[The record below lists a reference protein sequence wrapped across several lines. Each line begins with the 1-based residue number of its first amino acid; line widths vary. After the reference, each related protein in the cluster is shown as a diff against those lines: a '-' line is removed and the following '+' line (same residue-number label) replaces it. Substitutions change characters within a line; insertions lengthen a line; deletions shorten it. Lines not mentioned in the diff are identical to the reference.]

1 MLVEIIL
8 FILLSPGLLLTIPPV
23 SKRGLFMSGKTST
36 VAILIHAIVFG
47 VALYFLQGAYAYEG
61 FQTTGTTPPGTT
73 PPGTTPPGTTPPGT
87 TPPGPSGS
95 PLTAKQIQNASQLG
109 SQAGIALAELIV
121 GGTEA
126 AIGK

>member
-73 PPGTTPPGTTPPGT
+73 PPGTTPPGTTPPG
-87 TPPGPSGS
+87 PSGS